1 MKEDYLIKVT
11 GIQEIDGESDKVEII
26 TAGTLM
32 HRDGKF
38 LIKYTERD
46 NDDPR
51 IAIDNSVLINGNT
64 SVTVIRSLGGG
75 ESRLLLEKGRRH
87 QCIYTTVAGDLSVG
101 VYTDFIKT
109 QLSPDKGGKLSLKY
123 SLDFNAG
130 LVSNN
135 ELHINITKKEV

>member
-11 GIQEIDGESDKVEII
+11 GIQEIDGETDKVEIV

-32 HRDGKF
+32 YRDSKF
-38 LIKYTERD
+38 LIKYIERD

-51 IAIDNSVLINGNT
+51 IAIDNSVLVNGNT
-64 SVTVIRSLGGG
+64 QVTVIRNLGG
-75 ESRLLLEKGRRH
+75 ESRLVLEKGRRH
-87 QCIYTTVAGDLSVG
+87 QCIYTTIAGDLSVG
-101 VYTDFIKT
+101 VYTDYIKNT
-109 QLSPDKGGKLSLKY
+109 LTPDVGGKLSLKY

-135 ELHINITKKEV
+135 ELHITITKKEV

>member
-32 HRDGKF
+32 YRDSKF
-38 LIKYTERD
+38 LIKYCERD

-51 IAIDNSVLINGNT
+51 ISIDNSVLVNGN
-64 SVTVIRSLGGG
+64 SQVTVIRNFGG
-75 ESRLLLEKGRRH
+75 ESRLILEKGRRH
-87 QCIYTTVAGDLSVG
+87 QCIYTTIAGDLSVG
-101 VYTDFIKT
+101 VYTDYIKNT
-109 QLSPDKGGKLSLKY
+109 LTPDVGGKLSLKY

-130 LVSNN
+130 LVSSN
-135 ELHINITKKEV
+135 ELHITITKKEV

>member
-11 GIQEIDGESDKVEII
+11 GIQEIDGDSDKVEII

-38 LIKYTERD
+38 LIKYTEHD

-51 IAIDNSVLINGNT
+51 ITIDNTVLVNGE
-64 SVTVIRSLGGG
+64 SQVTVIRSLGG
-75 ESRLLLEKGRRH
+75 ESRLILEKGRRH
-87 QCIYTTVAGDLSVG
+87 QCIYSTVAGDLSVG
-101 VYTDFIKT
+101 VYTDYIKNT
-109 QLSPDKGGKLSLKY
+109 LVPDVGGKLSLKY

-130 LVSNN
+130 LVSGN
-135 ELHINITKKEV
+135 ELHITITKKEV

>member
-11 GIQEIDGESDKVEII
+11 GVQEIDGDSDTVEII
-26 TAGTLM
+26 TSGTLM
-32 HRDGKF
+32 YRDGRF

-51 IAIDNSVLINGNT
+51 IAIDNSVLVNGDT
-64 SVTVIRSLGGG
+64 QVTVIRNVGA
-75 ESRLLLEKGRRH
+75 ESRLILEKGRRH
-87 QCIYTTVAGDLSVG
+87 QCIYSTVAGDLSVG
-101 VYTDFIKT
+101 VYTEYIKNT
-109 QLSPDKGGKLSLKY
+109 LKENVGGKLSLKY

-135 ELHINITKKEV
+135 ELHINKKKKEV

>member
-26 TAGTLM
+26 TSGTLM
-32 HRDGKF
+32 YRDSKF

-51 IAIDNSVLINGNT
+51 IAIDNSVLVNGNT
-64 SVTVIRSLGGG
+64 QVTVIRNIGA
-75 ESRLLLEKGRRH
+75 ESRLILEKGRRH
-87 QCIYTTVAGDLSVG
+87 QCIYSTVAGDLSVG
-101 VYTDFIKT
+101 VYTDYIKNT
-109 QLSPDKGGKLSLKY
+109 LIPDVGGKLSLKY

-135 ELHINITKKEV
+135 ELHITITKKEV

>member
-32 HRDGKF
+32 YRDSKF
-38 LIKYTERD
+38 LIKYCERD

-51 IAIDNSVLINGNT
+51 ISIDNSVLVNGN
-64 SVTVIRSLGGG
+64 SQVTVIRNFGG
-75 ESRLLLEKGRRH
+75 ESRLILEKGRRH
-87 QCIYTTVAGDLSVG
+87 QCIYTTIAGDLSVG
-101 VYTDFIKT
+101 VYTDYIKNT
-109 QLSPDKGGKLSLKY
+109 LTPDVGGKLSLKY

-135 ELHINITKKEV
+135 ELHITITKKEV

>member
-32 HRDGKF
+32 YRDSKF
-38 LIKYTERD
+38 LIKYYERD

-51 IAIDNSVLINGNT
+51 ISIDNSVLVNGN
-64 SVTVIRSLGGG
+64 SQVTVIRNFGG
-75 ESRLLLEKGRRH
+75 ESRLILEKGRRH
-87 QCIYTTVAGDLSVG
+87 QCIYTTIAGDLSVG
-101 VYTDFIKT
+101 VYTDYIKNT
-109 QLSPDKGGKLSLKY
+109 LTPDVGGKLSLKY

-135 ELHINITKKEV
+135 ELHITITKKEV

>member
-1 MKEDYLIKVT
+1 MKEDYLIKVI

-26 TAGTLM
+26 TTGTLM
-32 HRDGKF
+32 YRDGKF

-51 IAIDNSVLINGNT
+51 IAIDNSVLVNGN
-64 SVTVIRSLGGG
+64 SQVTVIRNFGG
-75 ESRLLLEKGRRH
+75 ESRLILEKGRRH

-101 VYTDFIKT
+101 VYTDFIKNSLT
-109 QLSPDKGGKLSLKY
+109 PEVGGKLSLKY

-135 ELHINITKKEV
+135 ELHITITKKEV

>member
-11 GIQEIDGESDKVEII
+11 GIQEVDGESDKVEII

-51 IAIDNSVLINGNT
+51 IAIDNSVLVNGNT
-64 SVTVIRSLGGG
+64 QVTVIRNFGG
-75 ESRLLLEKGRRH
+75 ESRLILEKGRRH

-101 VYTDFIKT
+101 VYTDFIKNS
-109 QLSPDKGGKLSLKY
+109 LIPEVGGKLSLKY

-135 ELHINITKKEV
+135 ELHITITKKEV

>member
-32 HRDGKF
+32 YRDSKF
-38 LIKYTERD
+38 LIKYCERD

-51 IAIDNSVLINGNT
+51 ISIDNSVLVNGN
-64 SVTVIRSLGGG
+64 SQVTVIRNFSG
-75 ESRLLLEKGRRH
+75 ESRLILEKGRRH
-87 QCIYTTVAGDLSVG
+87 QCIYTTIAGDLSVG
-101 VYTDFIKT
+101 VYTDYIKNT
-109 QLSPDKGGKLSLKY
+109 LTPDVGGKLSLKY

-130 LVSNN
+130 LVSSN
-135 ELHINITKKEV
+135 ELHITITKKEV